1 MAIYRKKIL
10 TLLVAAAAA
19 SSVLIILLI
28 FEGNHDLYIVTSSSM
43 VPTLNPGDAALI
55 SRDETDHSAFA
66 QLKRGDIIIFETLSP
81 LGKSESDNRTVVH
94 RIMEIETDS
103 GGKRIIS
110 TKGDAN
116 PSSIQ
121 AVDYHITED
130 SYVGKV
136 IYEAPYLGL
145 LLMYLNLLAQIVMQP
160 MFYLVIGSVITIA
173 FLLEYKK
180 KKRN

>member
-1 MAIYRKKIL
+1 MAKSNKKIV
-10 TLLVAAAAA
+10 TLLAAAAA
-19 SSVLIILLI
+19 SSFLLILLM
-28 FEGNHDLYIVTSSSM
+28 FEGNHELYIVTSSSM

-55 SRDETDHSAFA
+55 SRDESDHSAFA
-66 QLKRGDIIIFETLSP
+66 QLKRGDIIIFEASSP
-81 LGKSESDNRTVVH
+81 LSKSENDKRTVVH

-103 GGKRIIS
+103 GGKRIIL

-121 AVDYHITED
+121 GVDYHITED

-145 LLMYLNLLAQIVMQP
+145 LLMYINLLAQIVMQP
-160 MFYLVIGSVITIA
+160 IFYFVIGSVIAIA

>member
-1 MAIYRKKIL
+1 MTKSNKKIVL
-10 TLLVAAAAA
+10 LLVATAAA
-19 SSVLIILLI
+19 SLFLLI
-28 FEGNHDLYIVTSSSM
+28 FLMFEGNHELYIVTSSSM
-43 VPTLNPGDAALI
+43 VPTLNPGDTAVI
-55 SRDETDHSAFA
+55 SRDEFDHSAFN
-66 QLKRGDIIIFETLSP
+66 QLKRGDIIIFEVSSP
-81 LGKSESDNRTVVH
+81 LSKSENDKRTVVH

-121 AVDYHITED
+121 GVDYQITED

-145 LLMYLNLLAQIVMQP
+145 LLMYINLLAQIAMQP
-160 MFYLVIGSVITIA
+160 TFYLIIGSVIAIA

-180 KKRN
+180 KKRD

>member
-1 MAIYRKKIL
+1 MAKSNKKIV
-10 TLLVAAAAA
+10 TLLAAAAA
-19 SSVLIILLI
+19 SSFLLI
-28 FEGNHDLYIVTSSSM
+28 FLMFEGNHELYIVTSNSM

-55 SRDETDHSAFA
+55 SRDESDHSAFA
-66 QLKRGDIIIFETLSP
+66 QLKRGDIIIFETSSP
-81 LGKSESDNRTVVH
+81 LSKSENDKRTIVH

-121 AVDYHITED
+121 GVDYHITED

-145 LLMYLNLLAQIVMQP
+145 LLMYFNLLAQIVIQP
-160 MFYLVIGSVITIA
+160 IFYFVIGSVIAIA